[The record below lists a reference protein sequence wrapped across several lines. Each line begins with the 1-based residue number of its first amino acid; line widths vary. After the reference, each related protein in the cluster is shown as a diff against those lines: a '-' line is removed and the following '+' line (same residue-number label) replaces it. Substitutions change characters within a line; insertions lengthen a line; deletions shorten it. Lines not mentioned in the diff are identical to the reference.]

1 MKKLIAL
8 VLAAVGTAGL
18 VQIRLIEVSP
28 SPTVKLVM
36 AAGLALALIGVGIFR
51 WKRPH
56 RASAELRPYLDNPVR
71 RRRKPWQATSKRLH
85 IAVPSTGGD
94 RRDAAMRSELMVRNR
109 SQRRLP
115 SVKFPLAGDSWAR
128 DGDLTVSTEVD
139 GKPTTQSVK
148 YENGNSPVVSL
159 SLPAPGL
166 EPDSVVPVA
175 FTWRWPGIA
184 SIKGGIWILSLRDMP
199 SGADAEIQI
208 DYPANLPQTANA
220 KLVRAVGPVEWDV
233 EQGSVSPASEEDI
246 QQFKFACKRGRF
258 DSYLA
263 VEMSAAKAAKPAHE
277 QT

>member
-8 VLAAVGTAGL
+8 VVAVFGTAGL
-18 VQIRLIEVSP
+18 VQVRLIELNP
-28 SPTVKLVM
+28 SPTVKLVI
-36 AAGLALALIGVGIFR
+36 AAGLVLALIGVSIFE
-51 WKRPH
+51 WKKPH
-56 RASAELRPYLDNPVR
+56 RTSAELRPYLDNPVR
-71 RRRKPWQATSKRLH
+71 RRRKAWQATSKRLH
-85 IAVPSTGGD
+85 IVVPSTGGD
-94 RRDAAMRSELMVRNR
+94 RRDATMRSEFMVRNR

-115 SVKFPLAGDSWAR
+115 RVEFPLAGDSWAR

-139 GKPTTQSVK
+139 GKPATQSVK

-166 EPDSVVPVA
+166 EPDSAVPVA

-184 SIKGGIWILSLRDMP
+184 SIKGGVWILSLRDMP
-199 SGADAEIQI
+199 FGADAEIQI

-220 KLVRAVGPVEWDV
+220 KLVRAIGTIEWDV
-233 EQGSVSPASEEDI
+233 EQGSVSPVSGEDI
-246 QQFKFACKRGRF
+246 QQFQFANKRGRF

-263 VEMSAAKAAKPAHE
+263 VEMSAAKPADE